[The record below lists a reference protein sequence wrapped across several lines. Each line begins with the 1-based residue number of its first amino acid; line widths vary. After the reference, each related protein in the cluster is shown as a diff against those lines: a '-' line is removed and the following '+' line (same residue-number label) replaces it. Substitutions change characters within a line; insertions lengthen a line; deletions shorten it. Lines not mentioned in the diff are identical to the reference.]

1 MAGQRK
7 TFSTVAF
14 TKPTA
19 EESLPPAA
27 PVAPTPPPVHT
38 PVTPPTPHTSHTVP
52 PAPTPQTDVTPQRPA
67 VGRRTEPVG
76 MTRRTYY
83 YSEHVADALAAAVDR
98 IHYDSR
104 GRIAKHQALDAV
116 IAAGVEQ
123 VDAIVT
129 RLLGDS

>member
-38 PVTPPTPHTSHTVP
+38 PVTPPTPHTSHT
-52 PAPTPQTDVTPQRPA
+52 PTPSAITQTAAT
-67 VGRRTEPVG
+67 GRRTEPARMV
-76 MTRRTYY
+76 RKTYY
-83 YSEHVADALAAAVDR
+83 LSETAADALADAVDR

-104 GRIAKHQALDAV
+104 GRVSKHQALAEI
-116 IAAGVEQ
+116 IAAGVAQ
-123 VDAIVT
+123 VDAIAA
-129 RLLGDS
+129 RLLSDS